1 MHTSVDPAQH
11 TAQSPTFHA
20 HIDPVTAVEFFVD
33 PACMWSWW
41 TWRWLASVASI
52 RAFDVRIRPYSLFL
66 RETSKQ
72 QPALDGWKRPVWQA
86 SLRAVR
92 VLQALD
98 ATGDTDGAKRLWT
111 ELIQDGAAAFADQR
125 PQFTDPATV
134 LGTAG
139 LPAELAAAADD
150 PALDEDI
157 LAGMA
162 EMNAVIGTG
171 VGTPAL
177 ILCGGAEPVGV
188 HGPMLGSAVDL
199 PEALH
204 IWEAVALFARSPALL
219 ELSRPRP
226 RRPPMYPIAIPTQL
240 KLAQQQLT

>member
-1 MHTSVDPAQH
+1 MHTSMHPARH
-11 TAQSPTFHA
+11 TAESPTFHA
-20 HIDPVTAVEFFVD
+20 HIDPATAVEFFVD

-41 TWRWLASVASI
+41 TWRWLASVAPI

-66 RETSKQ
+66 RETAKQ

-92 VLQALD
+92 VLQSLD
-98 ATGDTDGAKRLWT
+98 TTGDTDGAKRLWT
-111 ELIQDGAAAFADQR
+111 ELIQDGAAAFTDQR
-125 PQFTDPATV
+125 PQFTDPAKV
-134 LGTAG
+134 LATAG
-139 LPAELAAAADD
+139 LPTELAAAADD
-150 PALDEDI
+150 QALDEDI

-177 ILCGGAEPVGV
+177 ILRDGAKSVGV
-188 HGPMLGSAVDL
+188 HGPMLGSTVDL

-204 IWEAVALFARSPALL
+204 IWDAVADFARSPALL

-226 RRPPMYPIAIPTQL
+226 QRPPMYPIATARQ
-240 KLAQQQLT
+240 